1 MWLKV
6 KKIVMKILI
15 IEDAR
20 EERQLLKKQLSLLGH
35 EVTDCADAESA
46 LELYQRSDVPVI
58 LVDLDLSGINGLEFC
73 HRIQALPQRAKSIII
88 VTIGRERIEEVQLAL
103 EAGAND
109 YLITPIS
116 FARLQARF
124 LVFEQQ
130 LREISEYYQAREK
143 LERLGEGPAAHF
155 PELPPEREVQKEEPE
170 EEAAAEDDTV
180 FSQEP
185 TSLALALGAFEKH
198 FLRQILI
205 HNGWDKQKTAEQLDI
220 PLRILLRKMK
230 KHDVFPREHL
240 RT

>member
-1 MWLKV
+1 
-6 KKIVMKILI
+6 MKILV
-15 IEDAR
+15 IEEAL

-35 EVTDCADAESA
+35 TVTECADAETA
-46 LELYQRSDVPVI
+46 LELYQRSDFPVVM
-58 LVDLDLSGINGLEFC
+58 VDLDLSGMNGLEFC
-73 HRIQALPQRAKSIII
+73 HRVQALPQRAKSVII
-88 VTIGRERIEEVQLAL
+88 VTIGRERSEDVQLAL

-130 LREISEYYQAREK
+130 LREISEYYQTREK
-143 LERLGEGPAAHF
+143 LERLGEGPATHF
-155 PELPPEREVQKEEPE
+155 PELPPAGKAQLSEAEEQDE
-170 EEAAAEDDTV
+170 DVEEAEADDDTA
-180 FSQEP
+180 FYQEP
-185 TSLALALGAFEKH
+185 TSLTLALEAFEKH
-198 FLRQILI
+198 FLRQVLT

-240 RT
+240 HS

>member
-1 MWLKV
+1 MN
-6 KKIVMKILI
+6 ILI
-15 IEDAR
+15 IEDAL

-35 EVTDCADAESA
+35 EVTDCADPEIA
-46 LELYQRSDVPVI
+46 LELCQGAEFPVI
-58 LVDLDLSGINGLEFC
+58 LVDFDLSSGMNGLEFC
-73 HRIQALPQRAKSIII
+73 HRIQSLPQRAKSIII
-88 VTIGRERIEEVQLAL
+88 VTIGRERSEDIQLAL

-155 PELPPEREVQKEEPE
+155 PELPAAEEQPPEIEDVNQIAEADAEPE
-170 EEAAAEDDTV
+170 DETAFHQD
-180 FSQEP
+180 P
-185 TSLALALGAFEKH
+185 TTLALALEAYEKH
-198 FLRQILI
+198 FLAQVLD
-205 HNGWDKQKTAEQLDI
+205 HNDWDKQKAADMLDI

-230 KHDVFPREHL
+230 KYDVFPREHL
-240 RT
+240 R